1 MKKKLFALLLCTIIG
16 LSGCGRDVSSR
27 KTEIAETETETESI
41 PTQTISVK
49 IWNKDSFDTLY
60 EYVGSDMVNDVYQL
74 IMTNKDGY
82 MTYNTTEEIYDQVKN
97 ISSQFSNL
105 YRFDITAKPLSD
117 EAIKTY
123 KETLLN
129 NLVSSYLM
137 VDMMSNNGYEDQ
149 EAYLVKLC
157 DKLGLSEEDINH
169 FMDDTLSDDEE
180 ANLNWKVIDKL
191 GPEYYEDT
199 AADWVKELLS
209 KKTLE
214 EKKAYFEELDI
225 SNLMT
230 NETAPPQEIEK
241 VEVYDKNG
249 NLIGTMPGED
259 IQKMLDD
266 NTAEYENAIP
276 ISQSE
281 YAEPLNVSTLELD
294 QMYRY
299 ELKAEPKEN
308 EENSAYYYAYHFV
321 NDRKDSYLF
330 KLNSKDPDESS
341 FSYSQE
347 SKPVYSVSLENHK
360 TLLSGDTYNSTDT
373 PQYFY
378 IKLES
383 FPNDKALLDRT
394 DKEIVVYASKL
405 PKDGDVFNY
414 GYLYNDTSTNLQVYA
429 DDEFVNVPINCG
441 LNLFGVRQLSFNTE
455 DTAEEESSGFS
466 IFNFLKKEE

>member
-1 MKKKLFALLLCTIIG
+1 MKKKLFALLLCTVIG
-16 LSGCGRDVSSR
+16 ISGCGRDISSQ
-27 KTEIAETETETESI
+27 KTNAETETEST

-49 IWNKDSFDTLY
+49 IWNKDFFDKLY
-60 EYVGSDMVNDVYQL
+60 EYAGSSMINNVYQL
-74 IMTNKDGY
+74 TMTNIDGSVV
-82 MTYNTTEEIYDQVKN
+82 YNTTEEIYEQIKD

-117 EAIKTY
+117 ETINTY
-123 KETLLN
+123 KETLLET
-129 NLVSSYLM
+129 LVTSYLM
-137 VDMMSNNGYEDQ
+137 TDMMSNNGYEDQ
-149 EAYLVKLC
+149 EAYLMKLC
-157 DKLGLSEEDINH
+157 DKLGLLEEDINH
-169 FMDDTLSDDEE
+169 LMEDTLSDDEE
-180 ANLNWKVIDKL
+180 ADLNWKVIDKL
-191 GPEYYEDT
+191 GPEYCEDT
-199 AADWVKELLS
+199 ETEWIKEIS
-209 KKTLE
+209 SPEKTLE
-214 EKKAYFEELDI
+214 EKKTYFKELDV
-225 SNLMT
+225 SKLMVD
-230 NETAPPQEIEK
+230 ETKPIQEIEK
-241 VEVYDKNG
+241 AEVYDKDG
-249 NLIGTMPGED
+249 NLIGTLPGED
-259 IQKMLDD
+259 ISKILED

-299 ELKAEPKEN
+299 ELKAETKED

-321 NDRKDSYLF
+321 NDRKDSYFF

-347 SKPVYSVSLENHK
+347 SKPVYSVSLEDHK
-360 TLLSGDTYNSTDT
+360 TLLRGDTYNSTDT

-378 IKLES
+378 IKLER
-383 FPNDKALLDRT
+383 FPNDKTLLDRT
-394 DKEIVVYASKL
+394 DKEIVVYASRL
-405 PKDGDVFNY
+405 PKDGDVFDY

-455 DTAEEESSGFS
+455 DTKEEESSGFS

>member
-1 MKKKLFALLLCTIIG
+1 MKKKLFSLLLCTVIG
-16 LSGCGRDVSSR
+16 ISGCGRDISSQE
-27 KTEIAETETETESI
+27 TNAETETETEFT

-49 IWNKDSFDTLY
+49 IWNKDSFDKLY
-60 EYVGSDMVNDVYQL
+60 EYAGSSMINNVYQL
-74 IMTNKDGY
+74 TMTNIDGSVV
-82 MTYNTTEEIYDQVKN
+82 YNTTEEIYEQIKD

-105 YRFDITAKPLSD
+105 YRFDIAAKPLSD
-117 EAIKTY
+117 EVINTY
-123 KETLLN
+123 KETLLET
-129 NLVSSYLM
+129 LVTSYLM
-137 VDMMSNNGYEDQ
+137 TDMMSNNGYEDQ
-149 EAYLVKLC
+149 EAYLMKLC

-169 FMDDTLSDDEE
+169 LMEDTLSDDEE
-180 ANLNWKVIDKL
+180 ADLNWKVIDKL
-191 GPEYYEDT
+191 GPEYCEDT
-199 AADWVKELLS
+199 EAEWIKEIS
-209 KKTLE
+209 SPEKTLE
-214 EKKAYFEELDI
+214 EKKAYFKELDV
-225 SNLMT
+225 SKLMV
-230 NETAPPQEIEK
+230 NENQPIQEIEK
-241 VEVYDKNG
+241 VEVYDKDG
-249 NLIGTMPGED
+249 NLIGTLPGED
-259 IQKMLDD
+259 ISKILED
-266 NTAEYENAIP
+266 NTAEYENAIS

-281 YAEPLNVSTLELD
+281 YAEPLNMSTLEKD

-299 ELKAEPKEN
+299 ELKAETTDET
-308 EENSAYYYAYHFV
+308 SDCVYAYHFV
-321 NDRKDSYLF
+321 NDRKDSYFF

-347 SKPVYSVSLENHK
+347 SKPVYSVNLKNHK
-360 TLLSGDTYNSTDT
+360 TLLMGDTYSSTDT

-441 LNLFGVRQLSFNTE
+441 LNLFGVRQLSFHTE

-466 IFNFLKKEE
+466 IFNFLKKEG

>member
-1 MKKKLFALLLCTIIG
+1 MKKKLFGLLLCTVIG
-16 LSGCGRDVSSR
+16 ISGCGRDISSQ
-27 KTEIAETETETESI
+27 KTNAETETEST

-49 IWNKDSFDTLY
+49 IWNKDSFDKLY
-60 EYVGSDMVNDVYQL
+60 EYAGSSMINNVYQL
-74 IMTNKDGY
+74 TMTNIDGSVV
-82 MTYNTTEEIYDQVKN
+82 YNTTEEIYEQIKD

-117 EAIKTY
+117 EAINTY
-123 KETLLN
+123 KETLLET
-129 NLVSSYLM
+129 LVTSYLIT
-137 VDMMSNNGYEDQ
+137 DMMSNNGYEDQ
-149 EAYLVKLC
+149 EAYLMKLC

-169 FMDDTLSDDEE
+169 LMEDTLSDDEE
-180 ANLNWKVIDKL
+180 ADLNWKVIDKL
-191 GPEYYEDT
+191 GPEYCEDT
-199 AADWVKELLS
+199 KTEWIKEIS
-209 KKTLE
+209 SPEKTLE
-214 EKKAYFEELDI
+214 EKKTYFKELDV
-225 SNLMT
+225 SKLMVD
-230 NETAPPQEIEK
+230 ETKPIQEIEK
-241 VEVYDKNG
+241 AEVYDKDG
-249 NLIGTMPGED
+249 NLIGTLPGED
-259 IQKMLDD
+259 ISKILED

-299 ELKAEPKEN
+299 ELKAEPKED
-308 EENSAYYYAYHFV
+308 EENSAYYYTYHFV

-360 TLLSGDTYNSTDT
+360 TLLRGDTYNSTDT

-383 FPNDKALLDRT
+383 FPNDKTLLDRT
-394 DKEIVVYASKL
+394 DKEIVVYASRL
-405 PKDGDVFNY
+405 PKDGDVFDY

-455 DTAEEESSGFS
+455 DTKEEESSGFS